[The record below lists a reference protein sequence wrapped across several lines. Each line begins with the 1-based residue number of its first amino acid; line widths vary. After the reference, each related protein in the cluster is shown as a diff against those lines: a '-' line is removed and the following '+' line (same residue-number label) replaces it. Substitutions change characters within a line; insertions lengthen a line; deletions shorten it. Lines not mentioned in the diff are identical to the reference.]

1 MNGQTLDS
9 LIAVSLQFLVCDKL
23 SDALIYRRL
32 IVDTIKSNSD
42 LKQLEQF
49 QCYQAVNQ
57 CSKILK
63 FSSPR
68 QDKPYI
74 RQQER

>member
-32 IVDTIKSNSD
+32 IVDIIKSNSD

-49 QCYQAVNQ
+49 QCYQAVN
-57 CSKILK
+57 
-63 FSSPR
+63 
-68 QDKPYI
+68 
-74 RQQER
+74 